1 MDDSNQSVTLQK
13 IPRTKNRWL
22 RLTKYL
28 VVSTIISYGIYYFMS
43 QMELDYLK
51 SLNNGRATMAF
62 IMLSIMP
69 ARAWF
74 WFWFFGIVI
83 PALWGDWHDFRWQ
96 SFPKKVNGVNG
107 ISGRGDG

>member
-1 MDDSNQSVTLQK
+1 MSNDNQSEPIQK
-13 IPRTKNRWL
+13 IPRTKNVWL

-28 VVSTIISYGIYYFMS
+28 VVSTIISYGLYYFMS
-43 QMELDYLK
+43 QMELDYLQ
-51 SLNNGRATMAF
+51 SLHNGRATMFF

-74 WFWFFGIVI
+74 WFSLFGMIV

-96 SFPKKVNGVNG
+96 SFPKKVSGV
-107 ISGRGDG
+107 DGE